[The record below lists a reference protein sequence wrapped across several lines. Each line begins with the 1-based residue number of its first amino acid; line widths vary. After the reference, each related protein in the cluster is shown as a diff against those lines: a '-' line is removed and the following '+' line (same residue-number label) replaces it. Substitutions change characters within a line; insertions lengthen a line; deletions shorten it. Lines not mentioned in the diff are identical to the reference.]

1 MLDGKTC
8 TDVDECK
15 ENPRICNGGK
25 CTNTIGS
32 YICHCTAGLLPGT
45 GGVSCLGNN
54 VIHFLKDINFF
65 VHLNFLNYTLLV

>member
-1 MLDGKTC
+1 MLDGRTC
-8 TDVDECK
+8 IDIDECK

-45 GGVSCLGNN
+45 GGTSCIGKNCESKNLGW
-54 VIHFLKDINFF
+54 DYFF
-65 VHLNFLNYTLLV
+65 FRY